1 MKSTSRSEYAE
12 YLALTTSSA
21 VAAANTAGSLC
32 SLPQHF
38 IYPEPEPQGHGTTA
52 APPNPDVDPLF
63 FFLDFCFLASSCSS
77 DGGLRE
83 EHDDNGDVC
92 RVFTVKDDTQGVA
105 SVMRRMNSLLVLVM
119 VQNEDA
125 NKLYGGGDGSLDI

>member
-1 MKSTSRSEYAE
+1 
-12 YLALTTSSA
+12 

-38 IYPEPEPQGHGTTA
+38 IYPDPEPQGHGTTA
-52 APPNPDVDPLF
+52 APPKPDVDPLF

-83 EHDDNGDVC
+83 EHDDNGDDC

-125 NKLYGGGDGSLDI
+125 NKLYGGGDGSLDMYNYQAN